1 MTAPPVLQ
9 PDRAT
14 VRLTG
19 PICDESVNECV
30 TDVDA
35 LLADYFYEHIELH
48 IDSPG
53 GSIAAMIYLI
63 EAFDRWRQ
71 TVRMDTRALTCA
83 GSAAALVLSLGN
95 VRRAAASSR
104 LLYHNARIEPKSGS
118 ALTAS
123 LMSFEH
129 RQLVQLDTLMLERL
143 VERACRIDTESWLGH
158 LESRRTRHADA
169 VFDEHA
175 FCDHLFG
182 LGGAAR
188 HRDRDAASMDSR
200 MSPSGRGGFPSP
212 RNGEAMDTPGGEPPG
227 GASLAER
234 MASTLRSNDPESLRK
249 RLSAIYGN
257 FLDLDVQISAGTAK
271 ALGLV
276 DAVGADDP
284 RPLRLRETPTAALP
298 CEPGAGLLSVPEW
311 RSLHP
316 HGVSAKTLLR
326 HTLILGETGSGKTA
340 SGILPIVRAAVG
352 AMKDRRVGCLLV
364 VDPKRDIAPVLRASG
379 GVDVRQLSLTS
390 DGIGEPFRLN
400 LMAGTPVNLSAPDLR
415 KAAEDILGKA
425 SSLCATN
432 PMQSLVGSSKSAGR
446 DTAFWDQQGVEC
458 GLIFLELALILLK
471 HFDGTAPT
479 DVTCRKEERERTV
492 RRFLELRDDG
502 VNVLVLAKHLVAEWG
517 KPGDFTTLRY
527 AVPEL
532 VGTSPT
538 DAPVK
543 HWLERAAA
551 LEQHADSDSRFFGSV
566 VGVSLG
572 CFLEFCGP
580 DVAESLHF
588 GCEPVTRHQCL
599 DLAECVATDTDRP
612 QVLLVQPD
620 LSRMGSGLVTK
631 ALKAEFFEAVLSDPV
646 RQRPRKES
654 IPLVGYVADEFHR
667 FATGD
672 LRHGEQSFLDTCRS
686 FGAFCVLATQSL
698 SSLEHAL
705 GEIGTGSSTE
715 PTIRVLVSNTGTKL
729 QFRSTDPKTQGELS
743 KVLPRGRWGSPLEA
757 RPTSTLR
764 TGECYAMLADGR
776 VTRRQLGWVDADGL
790 AESNGC

>member
-1 MTAPPVLQ
+1 MTAFPQPVLR
-9 PDRAT
+9 PEKAM
-14 VRLTG
+14 VPISG
-19 PICDESVNECV
+19 PINDETVNNCVASVDSLIEE
-30 TDVDA
+30 
-35 LLADYFYEHIELH
+35 YFYEQIELH

-53 GSIAAMIYLI
+53 GSVASMLYLI
-63 EAFDRWRQ
+63 KEADRWRQ
-71 TVRMDTRALTCA
+71 TVKLDTRALTCA
-83 GSAAALVLSLGN
+83 ASAAALILSLGN
-95 VRRAAASSR
+95 VRRASASSR
-104 LLYHNARIEPKSGS
+104 LLYHNARFQPPPGS
-118 ALTAS
+118 ALTAA
-123 LMSFEH
+123 LIRVEH
-129 RQLVQLDTLMLERL
+129 GQLARLDALMLDHL
-143 VERACRIDTESWLGH
+143 VERACKIDRDSWLEH
-158 LESRRTRHADA
+158 LESQQPHPDI
-169 VFDEHA
+169 DESG
-175 FCDHLFG
+175 FCDHLFRP
-182 LGGAAR
+182 GGTVRQHDREAAI
-188 HRDRDAASMDSR
+188 MDSR
-200 MSPSGRGGFPSP
+200 TGRGHHPP
-212 RNGEAMDTPGGEPPG
+212 PHGEAIDRPGGETAG
-227 GASLAER
+227 GLAER
-234 MASTLRSNDPESLRK
+234 MAATLRSNDPES
-249 RLSAIYGN
+249 RLSAVYRN
-257 FLDLDVQISAGTAK
+257 LLDLDVQISAGTAK
-271 ALGLV
+271 TLGLV

-284 RPLRLRETPTAALP
+284 RPLRLRETPTAAVP
-298 CEPGAGLLSVPEW
+298 CEPGTGLLSVPEW

-316 HGVSAKTLLR
+316 NGVSAKTLLR

-379 GVDVRQLSLTS
+379 GVDVRQLSLTN

-400 LMAGTPVNLSAPDLR
+400 LMAGTPVDLSAPDLR

-479 DVTCRKEERERTV
+479 EVSCRKEERERTV

-502 VNVLVLAKHLVAEWG
+502 VNVLVLAKHLLVEWG

-532 VGTSPT
+532 VGTSQTNP
-538 DAPVK
+538 DGPVK

-551 LEQHADSDSRFFGSV
+551 LEQHADNDSRFFGSV

-620 LSRMGSGLVTK
+620 LSRMDSGLATK
-631 ALKAEFFEAVLSDPV
+631 ALKAEFFGAVLSDPI
-646 RQRPRKES
+646 RQRPRKEAV
-654 IPLVGYVADEFHR
+654 PLVGYVADEFHR

-705 GEIGTGSSTE
+705 GEIGTGKSTE
-715 PTIRVLVSNTGTKL
+715 PSIRVLVNNTGTKL

-743 KVLPRGRWGSPLEA
+743 RILPHGQWGSPLAA
-757 RPTSTLR
+757 RPTSTLA
-764 TGECYAMLADGR
+764 TGECYAVLADGR
-776 VTRRQLGWVDADGL
+776 VARRQLGWVDADGL